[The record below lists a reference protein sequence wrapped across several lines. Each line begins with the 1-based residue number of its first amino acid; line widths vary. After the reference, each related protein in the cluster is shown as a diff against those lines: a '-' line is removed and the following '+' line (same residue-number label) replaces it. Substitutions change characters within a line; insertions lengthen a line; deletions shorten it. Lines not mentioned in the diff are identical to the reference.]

1 MEPKSNALRL
11 SEVFS
16 SFIRSKEIEG
26 MSPHTLTE
34 YRQTYKKLVAHFQ
47 DDPLFSSLDR
57 RAWES
62 FFYWLRTGY
71 FPTSRADHFK
81 GEQHAHR

>member
-1 MEPKSNALRL
+1 MAPKSNALRL

-16 SFIRSKEIEG
+16 SFIRAKEIAG

-47 DDPLFSSLDR
+47 EDPTFSSLDR
-57 RAWES
+57 RAWEG
-62 FFYWLRTGY
+62 FFYWLRTDY
-71 FPTSRADHFK
+71 YPSCRADHFK
-81 GEQHAHR
+81 GGHHA